1 MTGTLITLEG
11 LDGAGKTT
19 AIKQVIKDLKEKYTN
34 HGHPELADRLVYTRE
49 PGGDK
54 ISEQIR
60 NVILDKD
67 NTQMDPMT
75 EVMLYA
81 ASRRQ
86 HLKDVI
92 EPLLKDDK
100 IVFCDRFVDSSI
112 AYQGYGRQIGYEKVK
127 AANDLVTDGI
137 TPDVTLYF
145 KICPEIGLKRIN
157 QHRTDQ
163 INRLDQEQ
171 LDFYDRVYDGYERI
185 IEHDIAR
192 FNIID
197 AELNKEEVVASVHS
211 VLDPIVALCL
221 MQ

>member
-19 AIKQVIKDLKEKYTN
+19 AIKQVIKDLKEKYTKN
-34 HGHPELADRLVYTRE
+34 GHPELADRLVYTRE
-49 PGGDK
+49 PGGDQ

-67 NTQMDPMT
+67 NTNMDPMT

-127 AANDLVTDGI
+127 AINDLVTDGI
-137 TPDVTLYF
+137 TPDATLYF
-145 KICPEIGLKRIN
+145 KIRPEVGLRRIN

-171 LDFYDRVYDGYERI
+171 LDFYERVFTGYERI

-197 AELNKEEVVASVHS
+197 AELSKDEVVANVHS
-211 VLDPIVALCL
+211 VLDPIVSLCL